1 MVVPGVMPETT
12 PVPDIVAVPGMLL
25 LQVPPVVDSN
35 KVMVEPSQT
44 VCNPEIGNGTAFT
57 VTTIVAMQPVGRVYE
72 IVAVP
77 GVPPVTTPAVLTIA
91 IPGALL
97 LQAPPR
103 VVSVSI
109 VVWPAHTTGV
119 PSICDTGFT
128 TTGAITAQPVPS
140 S

>member
-1 MVVPGVMPETT
+1 MVVPVVMPLTT
-12 PVPDIVAVPGMLL
+12 PVPDTVAVPGMLL
-25 LQVPPVVDSN
+25 FQIPPVVDSN

-97 LQAPPR
+97 LQ
-103 VVSVSI
+103 
-109 VVWPAHTTGV
+109 
-119 PSICDTGFT
+119 
-128 TTGAITAQPVPS
+128 
-140 S
+140 